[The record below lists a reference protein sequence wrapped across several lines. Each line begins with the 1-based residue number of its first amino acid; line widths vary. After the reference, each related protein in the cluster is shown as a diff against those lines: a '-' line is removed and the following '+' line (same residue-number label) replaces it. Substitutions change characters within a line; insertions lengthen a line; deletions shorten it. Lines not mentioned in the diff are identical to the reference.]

1 MAQNIGEIGRTHMPK
16 RIIIIGAHAAG
27 VDAASAARKT
37 DRTAEI
43 TLITEERNAGY
54 SRCGLPFVIGGQI
67 PSFSSLIVFPPSFY
81 QMMKLNLKTETKV
94 TAINTGNK
102 TIDAMDK
109 TGKTEAI
116 PYDSL
121 IIATGA
127 SSFMPPIKG
136 KEKQGIHSLRT
147 LEDGEKIDQ
156 TIKGGAKTAIVMGAG
171 LIGLETAIAFLERGL
186 KTTVVEL
193 LPQILPQMLDAD
205 MAKIV
210 QEMLQQKGIN
220 ILTGKGVEEFVGQEK
235 VTGIVAGGE
244 RINADLFVSAFG
256 VRANTQLAAS
266 AGIVLGDTKAIKT
279 NARMETSAKD
289 VYAIGDCA
297 EATHIVTQ
305 KPALPQLGTVAVR
318 QGKVA
323 GINSA
328 GGYALFTGVLGSAV
342 TRLFDTDVGV
352 TGLTEAAAQRARI
365 ETITGTIA
373 SKTKADYYP
382 GALPIKVKLVV
393 EKESERIIGAQII
406 GGEEVTQ
413 RINAISFAIQKQ
425 MTVRELAKADT
436 AYAPP
441 LCETWEPLVL
451 AAEMVLMKLR

>member
-1 MAQNIGEIGRTHMPK
+1 MPR
-16 RIIIIGAHAAG
+16 RIVIIGAHAAG
-27 VDAASAARKT
+27 VDAASASRKT
-37 DRTAEI
+37 DRMAEI
-43 TLITEERNAGY
+43 TLITEEKYAGY

-67 PSFSSLIVFPPSFY
+67 PSFNSLIVFPTAFY
-81 QMMKLNLKTETKV
+81 KMMKLNLKTEAKV
-94 TAINTGNK
+94 KAIDTGNK
-102 TIDAMDK
+102 TVETADK
-109 TGKTEAI
+109 TGKAENI

-127 SSFMPPIKG
+127 NPFMPPIKG
-136 KEKQGIHSLRT
+136 KEKQGIHSLRS

-156 TIKGGAKTAIVMGAG
+156 AIKNGAKTAVVMGAG
-171 LIGLETAIAFLERGL
+171 LIGLETAIALHERGL

-193 LPQILPQMLDAD
+193 LPQILPLMLDAD
-205 MAKIV
+205 MAKMV

-220 ILTGKGVEEFVGQEK
+220 ILTGKGVEEFLGTEK

-244 RINADLFVSAFG
+244 QIEADLFVSAFG
-256 VRANTQLAAS
+256 VRANTQLAAN
-266 AGIVLGDTKAIKT
+266 AGIALGETKAIKT
-279 NARMETSAKD
+279 NARMETNVKD
-289 VYAIGDCA
+289 VYAVGDCA

-305 KPALPQLGTVAVR
+305 RPALPQLGTVAVR

-323 GINSA
+323 GINAA
-328 GGYALFTGVLGSAV
+328 GGYSLFTGVLGSAV
-342 TRLFDTDVGV
+342 TKLFDTDVGV
-352 TGLTEAAAQRARI
+352 TGLTETSAQRARI
-365 ETITGTIA
+365 ETVAGTIA

-393 EKESERIIGAQII
+393 EKESERIIGSQII

>member
-1 MAQNIGEIGRTHMPK
+1 MPR

-27 VDAASAARKT
+27 VDAASAAKKT

-43 TLITEERNAGY
+43 TLITEEKHAGY
-54 SRCGLPFVIGGQI
+54 SRCGLPFVLGGHI
-67 PSFSSLIVFPPSFY
+67 PNFSDLIVFQPSYFKM
-81 QMMKLNLKTETKV
+81 QNLTLKTETKA
-94 TAINTGNK
+94 TKIDTNAK
-102 TIDAMDK
+102 TVETVDA
-109 TGKTEAI
+109 TGKTEI
-116 PYDSL
+116 LPYDSL

-127 SSFMPPIKG
+127 SPFMPPIKG
-136 KEKQGIHSLRT
+136 KEKKNIYSLRT
-147 LEDGEKIDQ
+147 LEDGQKLEEAVK
-156 TIKGGAKTAIVMGAG
+156 KRAKTAIIMGAG
-171 LIGLETAIAFLERGL
+171 LIGLETAVALAERGL
-186 KTTVVEL
+186 KVTVVEM

-205 MAKIV
+205 MAKQA
-210 QEMLQQKGIN
+210 QEMLEQKGMTIHTN
-220 ILTGKGVEEFVGQEK
+220 KCVEEIIGGETA
-235 VTGIVAGGE
+235 TGIIAGGE
-244 RINADLFVSAFG
+244 KVEADLVISAFG
-256 VRANTQLAAS
+256 VRANTQLAVN
-266 AGIVLGDTKAIKT
+266 AGIQLGDTKAIRT
-279 NARMETSAKD
+279 NARMETNIKD

-297 EATHIVTQ
+297 EATNIVTQ

-323 GINSA
+323 GINAA

-342 TRLFDTDVGV
+342 TRLFDMDFGV
-352 TGLTEAAAQRARI
+352 TGLTENNAARNRI
-365 ETITGTIA
+365 ETISGAIS

-382 GALPIKVKLVV
+382 GALSIKVKLLV
-393 EKESERIIGAQII
+393 EKESRRIIGAQIV

-441 LCETWEPLVL
+441 LCETWEPLIL

>member
-1 MAQNIGEIGRTHMPK
+1 MPR

-43 TLITEERNAGY
+43 TILTEEKHCGY

-67 PSFSSLIVFPPSFY
+67 PSFQNLIVFQPAYF
-81 QMMKLNLKTETKV
+81 QMMKLDLRTETKA
-94 TAINTGNK
+94 TNINPTNK
-102 TIDAMDK
+102 TVETVDK

-127 SSFMPPIKG
+127 NNFMPPIKG
-136 KEKQGIHSLRT
+136 REKKGIHSLRT

-156 TIKGGAKTAIVMGAG
+156 AIKNGAKTAVVMGAG
-171 LIGLETAIAFLERGL
+171 LIGLELAIALQERGV
-186 KTTVVEL
+186 KVTVVEL
-193 LPQILPQMLDAD
+193 LPQILPQMLDPD
-205 MAKIV
+205 MAKNV
-210 QEMLQQKGIN
+210 QEMLTEKGMV
-220 ILTGKGVEEFVGQEK
+220 ILTGKGVEECIGDENI
-235 VTGIVAGGE
+235 TGIVACKE
-244 RINADLFVSAFG
+244 EVNADLFISAFG
-256 VRANTQLAAS
+256 VRGNTELAAK
-266 AGIVLGDTKAIKT
+266 AGIALGETKLIKT
-279 NARMETSAKD
+279 TARMETSIKD
-289 VYAIGDCA
+289 IYAVGDCA
-297 EATHIVTQ
+297 ESPHIITQ
-305 KPALPQLGTVAVR
+305 KPTAAQFGTVAVR

-323 GINSA
+323 GINAA

-342 TRLFDTDVGV
+342 SRLFDTDVGV
-352 TGLTEAAAQRARI
+352 TGLTETAAKRAGI
-365 ETITGTIA
+365 ETITGTIT

-382 GALPIKVKLVV
+382 GALPIRVKLVV
-393 EKESERIIGAQII
+393 EKESQRVIGAQII

-425 MTVRELAKADT
+425 MTARELAKADT

-441 LCETWEPLVL
+441 VCETWEPLVL